1 MWTRKFSKIYKD
13 IKKEDVWR
21 AWADVNNWPKW
32 DKDLEYCDLKDDF
45 VKGSK
50 FILKPAGGPKVK
62 IVLSEV
68 IENERFTDY
77 CKFFGAT
84 MYDAHYLEQTHNG
97 LLITNIITV
106 KGPLAFL
113 WTNLVAKNVAKSV
126 LGIANSFLSVFEH
139 GVQK

>member
-1 MWTRKFSKIYKD
+1 MWIRKFSKIYKD

-21 AWADVNNWPKW
+21 TWADVNNWPKW
-32 DKDLEYCDLKDDF
+32 DKELEYCDLKDDF
-45 VKGSK
+45 VQGSK

-84 MYDAHYLEQTHNG
+84 MHDAHYLEHTEDG

-106 KGPLAFL
+106 KGPLAFV
-113 WTNLVAKNVAKSV
+113 WANLVAKDVAKSV
-126 LGIANSFLSVFEH
+126 PEQTDRLVNFTRS
-139 GVQK
+139 KNK

>member
-1 MWTRKFSKIYKD
+1 MRKFSKIYKD

-68 IENERFTDY
+68 IE
-77 CKFFGAT
+77 
-84 MYDAHYLEQTHNG
+84 
-97 LLITNIITV
+97 
-106 KGPLAFL
+106 
-113 WTNLVAKNVAKSV
+113 KS
-126 LGIANSFLSVFEH
+126 F
-139 GVQK
+139 